1 MQALALALVCTPLCT
16 SISAQAAPSEQPNIL
31 FVYADD
37 LAQRALSCY
46 GGIAETP
53 NIDRLAARGVRFSNS
68 FVGNSIC
75 GPARGTVL
83 TGLHSHAHG
92 KTTNPAGFDDSLPTF
107 ATELQAS
114 GYQTAVVGKWHLPT
128 DPRGFNHWR
137 LARGYYASS
146 LRGPDGSEP
155 RSGHAT
161 DIVVDEALRWL
172 EEERDPAR
180 PFCMWVSHVAT
191 HRTWM
196 PAVRYLDRYADV
208 ALPEPVSLLDDY
220 DGRSPGAAIA
230 QMRIARDLFP
240 AYDLKLPITGEGI
253 LDNAARNLLSR
264 LTDEERAAWDAAYGP
279 RNAAFAEA
287 GIPEAGLVHWNYQRY
302 IKDYLRCVAGIDDA
316 LGRMLDFL
324 DEHELAA
331 NTVVVFTSDQGFF
344 LGEHGWYDKRWM
356 YEPAFATPW
365 IVSWP
370 GVIGEGLVRDEL
382 VQNIDLAPT
391 LLGMAGL
398 EAPEAMHGMD
408 LGGLLRSPDSGRW
421 RDAVYYHYM
430 QRDSG
435 RTSHVVAPHYGV
447 RTANHKL
454 VYVYEHEFWELYDL
468 QSDPEELI
476 NLASEPAHAEL
487 LTSLQ
492 VRLRQLRAQYEDE
505 LGPDF

>member
-1 MQALALALVCTPLCT
+1 MLRAWIALALC
-16 SISAQAAPSEQPNIL
+16 AAPLAAQERPNIL

-37 LAQRALSCY
+37 LAQRAISCY

-53 NIDRLAARGVRFSNS
+53 NIDRLAAQGVRFSHS

-107 ATELQAS
+107 ATELSAA

-128 DPRGFNHWR
+128 NPRGFDHWR
-137 LARGYYASS
+137 LTQGSYYAPG
-146 LRGPDGSEP
+146 LRGPDGVEP
-155 RSGHAT
+155 RTGYAT
-161 DIVVDEALRWL
+161 DIIVDEALRWL
-172 EEERDPAR
+172 EEDRDPEQ
-180 PFCMWVSHVAT
+180 PFCLWVSHIAA

-196 PAVRYLDRYADV
+196 PATRYLSMYEEE

-220 DGRSPGAAIA
+220 AGRSPGAEAA

-240 AYDLKLPITGEGI
+240 AYDLKLPVTGEGI
-253 LDNAARNLLSR
+253 LDRNAEGLWGRMSE
-264 LTDEERAAWDAAYGP
+264 EERAAWDAAYGP

-287 GIPEAGLVHWNYQRY
+287 GLSENGLVHWQYQRY
-302 IKDYLRCVAGIDDA
+302 IKDYLRCVAAIDDA
-316 LGRMLDFL
+316 LGRMLRFL
-324 DEHELAA
+324 DENALRD

-344 LGEHGWYDKRWM
+344 LGEHGWYDKRWI

-370 GVIGEGLVRDEL
+370 GVTPAGLVRDEL

-391 LLGMAGL
+391 LLGLAGVSAV
-398 EAPEAMHGMD
+398 ESMHGMD
-408 LGGLLRSPDSGRW
+408 VSGLLRSPDTGRW

-435 RTSHVVAPHYGV
+435 RTSHTVAPHYGL
-447 RTANHKL
+447 RTARHKL
-454 VYVYEHEFWELYDL
+454 VYVYDHEFWELYDL
-468 QSDPEELI
+468 HSDPHELH
-476 NLASEPAHAEL
+476 NLAGDPAQAEQL
-487 LTSLQ
+487 AALQ
-492 VRLRQLRAQYEDE
+492 ERLRALRLQFGDE
-505 LGPDF
+505 QGPGF